1 MIDTMLLRLR
11 CITRVGRQVN
21 LSDTEQKDIITM
33 LVLHHFLVQIYG

>member
-11 CITRVGRQVN
+11 CVTRAGRQVN
-21 LSDTEQKDIITM
+21 LSGTEQRDVITM